1 VEARFGTA
9 GNGDAFYGAGHK
21 SSLEAPAWLRG
32 LGLAA
37 YEYQCVRG
45 VNISERT
52 ARALGER
59 AVENDIALSIHAPYY
74 INLAGEDP
82 VLLAKSKNHLLKS
95 LRAAHWMGAT
105 RVVFHPGSAKGSREG
120 ALRRAQAVLG
130 ATLDEAAREGLE
142 GVWVLPETLGRYSYL
157 GLLDEVLELCRVAPN
172 VVPCVDFGHVH
183 AITGGLMTD
192 REAYAAVLDRV
203 EAAVGKDVLR
213 TLHIHFSPV
222 EFTEKGER
230 RHRTL
235 ADAGFGPH
243 FRPLAE
249 LMVERKLT
257 PTIICESNGT
267 QSEDACAYRDIY
279 REALRRQRM

>member
-1 VEARFGTA
+1 MEARFGTA
-9 GNGDAFYGAGHK
+9 GNGEAFYTAGHK

-32 LGLAA
+32 LGLSA

-59 AVENDIALSIHAPYY
+59 AAENGIALSIHAPYY
-74 INLAGEDP
+74 INLSGEDP

-95 LRAAHWMGAT
+95 MRAAHWMGAT
-105 RVVFHPGSAKGSREG
+105 RVVFHPGSVKGSREG

-235 ADAGFGPH
+235 ADAGFGPY

-249 LMVERKLT
+249 LMVERELT

-267 QSEDACAYRDIY
+267 QSEDARAYRDIY
-279 REALRRQRM
+279 REALKGKGM